1 MGGGVLK
8 LHDNRKKRP
17 KPVQFRQEEKRMYK
31 RPDRQ
36 TLHLFEEL
44 FPYGGKLDSE
54 NRWLKI
60 AKLIPWVELEEKY
73 AVSFSDRGRPGTD
86 ARLAVGLFLL
96 KHMSGKSDEEVVM
109 ELLENPYWQS
119 FCGLETFAT
128 ASTIEAS
135 TLSRLRKRLGLAY
148 VREMEEAT
156 YRVLIEKKILRAKG
170 MLADGTV
177 IPENIK
183 YPNDVGLLNDVREWV
198 VKHIKGIGQ
207 DIGRK
212 YRTYCRKAR
221 QVHLSFAKSKRKT
234 KRQIKRAKRQMLQF
248 VRRNL
253 RQLEEALQEAY
264 RKGSRGVLLIGEK
277 LGTAKKIFEQQWE
290 MYKQGSHRVKDRIV
304 SFHRPWVRPIKR
316 GKNGKDVEFGAKAAM
331 SHVDGFLFLDRIHHN
346 NFSESQTE
354 VVREQIENY
363 EARFGKK
370 PSSFTGD
377 KAYGSRENRQWIE
390 TEKQIRSSFIQLGK
404 RKPSQDKMTRW
415 FKRKQKERNRIEGH
429 FGHGKEHYRLD
440 RVWYYGKDGSEIWT
454 RGGILAMN
462 LMTAAARV

>member
-1 MGGGVLK
+1 
-8 LHDNRKKRP
+8 
-17 KPVQFRQEEKRMYK
+17 MYK
-31 RPDRQ
+31 RQDHQ
-36 TLHLFEEL
+36 TMHLFEEL
-44 FPYGGKLDSE
+44 FPYGGKLDRE

-60 AKLIPWVELEEKY
+60 GKLIPWEKLEEKY
-73 AVSFSDRGRPGTD
+73 AESFSDRGRPGTP
-86 ARLAVGLFLL
+86 AQLAVGLFLL

-128 ASTIEAS
+128 AKTIEAS
-135 TLSRLRKRLGLAY
+135 TLSRLRKRLGPKY
-148 VREMEEAT
+148 VKELEDAT
-156 YRVLIEKKILRAKG
+156 YSVLIEKKILKAKG

-183 YPNDVGLLNDVREWV
+183 YPNDVGLLNDVRQWLVEN
-198 VKHIKGIGQ
+198 IKRIGK
-207 DIGRK
+207 DVGRK

-221 QVHLSFAKSKRKT
+221 QVYLNFAKSKRKT

-253 RQLEEALQEAY
+253 KQMEDALEQALQA
-264 RKGSRGVLLIGEK
+264 GSRHTLLIGK
-277 LGTAKKIFEQQWE
+277 KWKTSKKIFEQQWE
-290 MYKQGSHRVKDRIV
+290 MHKQGTHRIKERIV

-331 SHVDGFLFLDRIHHN
+331 SHVDGFLFLDKINHD
-346 NFSESQTE
+346 NFSEAQTE
-354 VVREQIENY
+354 VVRGQIENY

-370 PSSFTGD
+370 PPSFTGD
-377 KAYGSRENRQWIE
+377 KAYGSRENRKLIE
-390 TEKQIRSSFIQLGK
+390 TEKQIRSSFVQLGK

-415 FKRKQKERNRIEGH
+415 FKRKQKDRNRIEGH

-440 RVWYYGKDGSEIWT
+440 RVWYHGKDGSEIWT

-462 LMTAAARV
+462 LMTAVARV

>member
-1 MGGGVLK
+1 
-8 LHDNRKKRP
+8 
-17 KPVQFRQEEKRMYK
+17 MYK
-31 RPDRQ
+31 SQDRE
-36 TLHLFEEL
+36 TMHLFEEL
-44 FPYGGKLDSE
+44 FPFGGKLDAG

-60 AKLIPWVELEEKY
+60 AGLIPWESLEKKY
-73 AVSFSDRGRPGTD
+73 AAYFSDRGRPGTD
-86 ARLAVGLFLL
+86 ARLAAGLFLL

-128 ASTIEAS
+128 TETIEAS
-135 TLSRLRKRLGLAY
+135 TLSRLRKRLGPKY

-156 YRVLIEKKILRAKG
+156 YQVLIEKKILKAKG

-183 YPNDVGLLNDVREWV
+183 YPNDVGLLNDVRQWV
-198 VKHIKGIGQ
+198 VGHLKGIGE

-221 QVHLSFAKSKRKT
+221 QVYLNFAKSKRKT

-253 RQLEEALQEAY
+253 KQLEEALGEAY
-264 RKGSRGVLLIGEK
+264 RKGSRRTLLIGEK

-290 MYKQGSHRVKDRIV
+290 MYKRGIHRVEDRIV

-316 GKNGKDVEFGAKAAM
+316 GKSGKDVEFGAKAAM
-331 SHVDGFLFLDRIHHN
+331 SHVDGFLFLDKIHHD
-346 NFSESQTE
+346 NFSESQTT
-354 VVREQIENY
+354 VVRGQVENY
-363 EARFGKK
+363 QKRFGKK
-370 PSSFTGD
+370 PASFTGD
-377 KAYGSRENRQWIE
+377 KAYGSRENRELIE
-390 TEKQIRSSFIQLGK
+390 EEKQIRSSFVRLGK
-404 RKPSQDKMTRW
+404 KQPSRDKMTRW

-429 FGHGKEHYRLD
+429 FGHGKEHYGLD
-440 RVWYYGKDGSEIWT
+440 RMWYHGQEGSEIWT

-462 LMTAAARV
+462 LMTALARI